1 MKPERDSRADNLKGL
16 MIFLVVFCHSMEKI
30 CPGWAGEA
38 PTRWLYCLVYGF
50 HMPVLIFL
58 PRDLPGSL
66 SLDLPE
72 ILHPSIPSCPSR
84 DFLSMSF

>member
-58 PRDLPGSL
+58 SGY
-66 SLDLPE
+66 
-72 ILHPSIPSCPSR
+72 
-84 DFLSMSF
+84 